1 MLFVHGN
8 VRDLA
13 LQWMIYLLYA
23 FFSMD
28 VKSSSPLSHETHD
41 PYIYIY
47 IYVIVYEHKILETD
61 VI

>member
-28 VKSSSPLSHETHD
+28 VKSSSPVLHETHD
-41 PYIYIY
+41 PHIYIY
-47 IYVIVYEHKILETD
+47 IYTHIYTKNVMLSC
-61 VI
+61 